1 MCNAMRVGIITI
13 GNELLSGFTIDRNAA
28 WIGQQLLSSG
38 IKVNVHHT
46 IPDDL
51 DVIYDT
57 LEYQFSEWRCDQI
70 IVTGGLGPTV
80 DDITVSSFLE
90 YFDDSHEFDK
100 EYWEILSERFKRL
113 NFKMPN
119 LNKNQAY
126 KSKRGI
132 MIPNLVGTAR
142 GLHYTKKHDSVLKS
156 VKGLITG
163 NKNRVNFFALP
174 GVPKEMKSMFTNYVL
189 PEIEKSLKNK
199 VVCKS
204 IRTTGVPESILQE
217 KITDIIDANKE
228 KCDIAF
234 LPHRMLGVDIRLTSS
249 DNQLVV
255 DLINSIVPRIKKYV
269 YGYDND
275 KLEQVIAD
283 LLIQNNLTVSTAESC
298 TSGLLAS
305 RLTDVPGSS
314 QYFKGGSVCYSNDLK
329 INDIGVDRDLIEKY
343 GAVSEE
349 VAESLAKN
357 IAKKNNTDIGIGI
370 TGIAGPDGG
379 TEKKPVGL
387 VFVGIFYKNNLYIKR
402 YNLTPDR
409 ITNRELTVTLCLN
422 EIRKILRN
430 S

>member
-1 MCNAMRVGIITI
+1 MRVGIITI
-13 GNELLSGFTIDRNAA
+13 GNELLSGFTVDRNAA

-46 IPDDL
+46 IPDDFG
-51 DVIYDT
+51 VIYDT
-57 LEYQFSEWRCDQI
+57 LEYQFREWRCDQI

-100 EYWEILSERFKRL
+100 DYWEILSERFKRL

-163 NKNRVNFFALP
+163 DKNRVNFFALP

-249 DNQLVV
+249 DNQLVE

-314 QYFKGGSVCYSNDLK
+314 QYFKGGSVCYSNELK
-329 INDIGVDRDLIEKY
+329 INDIGVDKDLIERY

-370 TGIAGPDGG
+370 TGIAGPGGG
-379 TEKKPVGL
+379 TEKNQL
-387 VFVGIFYKNNLYIKR
+387 
-402 YNLTPDR
+402 D
-409 ITNRELTVTLCLN
+409 
-422 EIRKILRN
+422 
-430 S
+430 

>member
-1 MCNAMRVGIITI
+1 MRVGIITI
-13 GNELLSGFTIDRNAA
+13 GNELLSGFTVDRNAA

-46 IPDDL
+46 IPDDFG
-51 DVIYDT
+51 VIYDT
-57 LEYQFSEWRCDQI
+57 LEYQFREWRCDQI

-100 EYWEILSERFKRL
+100 DYWEILSERFKRL

-163 NKNRVNFFALP
+163 DKSRVNFFALP

-249 DNQLVV
+249 DNQLVE

-314 QYFKGGSVCYSNDLK
+314 QYFKGGSVCYSNELK
-329 INDIGVDRDLIEKY
+329 INDIGVDKDLIEKY